1 MIPAW
6 AGLADCNDEITMNKL
21 RFKAFPP
28 QLASS
33 YVTRE
38 EAELLHRMGAEMNAA
53 LFIQITG
60 MSHCLIFV
68 CVIDFLHGCS
78 CFPLSIGLVKQQ
90 RT

>member
-1 MIPAW
+1 
-6 AGLADCNDEITMNKL
+6 MNTV